1 MAIGVYLDIYRRI
14 GDALAQN
21 LWQGMAV
28 PLPIAWLLAVVV
40 LFLPRLPQIVLPP
53 PNLVVKL
60 IERLLQRLRE
70 EVQHVRGQL
79 YVRAVAVVQPPAGRL
94 KEVNEQFKEQ
104 PVLHPPKPQRMVAE
118 HKVKQE
124 DEGHSQ
130 VQVAKAE
137 VVETAR
143 DMLPTLL
150 RQIARVVVS
159 ALLVLRVWLPFSCL
173 VALMQIAKSRAV
185 ADGMGHPLHLVAWV
199 GPLRKAVWSVQGCVA
214 VVDEYFTCILDYFQQ
229 LEVSDGHRKQVQGHV
244 GVLRQLQQEE
254 KACVH

>member
-1 MAIGVYLDIYRRI
+1 MDIEAVIPRLVQAVAVGVYMDIHRRI
-14 GDALAQN
+14 GDALARN
-21 LWQGMAV
+21 LWQGVAI
-28 PLPIAWLLAVVV
+28 PLPIAWLIAVVV
-40 LFLPRLPQIVLPP
+40 LLLPSLPQIVLPP
-53 PNLVVKL
+53 PNLVVKV
-60 IERLLQRLRE
+60 IERLLQRLQK

-79 YVRAVAVVQPPAGRL
+79 YVGAVAVVQPPAGRL
-94 KEVNEQFKEQ
+94 KEVDEQFEEQ
-104 PVLHPPKPQRMVAE
+104 PVLHPPKPQRVVAE

-124 DEGHSQ
+124 DDRHPQ

-173 VALMQIAKSRAV
+173 VALMQIAKPRAV

-199 GPLRKAVWSVQGCVA
+199 RPLRKAVWAVQRRVA
-214 VVDEYFTCILDYFQQ
+214 VVDEHFACILDHFQQ
-229 LEVSDGHRKQVQGHV
+229 L
-244 GVLRQLQQEE
+244 
-254 KACVH
+254 